1 MKMLRLLLTASGDE
15 RNRIVLA
22 TIMAGVAMGA
32 VLAVVNTVTEYDK
45 DASAQVTLVGVFVL
59 SCATF
64 LFTKSYALNATAR
77 VVEGL
82 LDRTRTRFADK
93 IRRANMRQFE
103 GLQRRVATTLPRDT
117 QTLSEAGTII
127 VHGFSSGVM
136 LCFSAFYVATLSLL
150 AFAITIT
157 LFGCAVYFYKRSQ
170 EQSADILRR
179 ATQADTDF
187 YNAFSNLLNGF
198 KEVKLSTSR
207 ASDLQ
212 DNYITTLSA
221 ETSVQRVASA
231 KRFNAGANV
240 TNFFFYLLMGVL
252 VFGLPQNE
260 DSAEVAAKVINVV
273 IFVGSAIEIVLRA
286 LPMLARANFAIENLE
301 KLEAE
306 LDAADEEAGP
316 DRAPE
321 GPVVNEGIS
330 CRMISYSYYD
340 ADGQS
345 LFSVGPLDLEIRA
358 GEVLFIVGGNGSG
371 KSTLLRLI
379 TRLYEPQSGVMMWDG
394 RRVDQSNLTD
404 YRNLFSAIFSD
415 FHLFD
420 RLYGLNAI
428 DPDVVHS
435 LLERMQLQHKTRYQE
450 GRFSELN
457 LSTGQRKRLAL
468 LTTLLEDKKISIFDE
483 WAADQDPE
491 FRKYFYEV
499 LVPEWRSQGK
509 TLIIV
514 SHDDRYFHVA
524 DRVVAMED
532 GQIMQRVQPA

>member
-1 MKMLRLLLTASGDE
+1 MLRLLLAAAGDE

-22 TIMAGVAMGA
+22 TIAAGVAMGA

-45 DASAQVTLVGVFVL
+45 NASAQVTLIGVFIL

-64 LFTKSYALNATAR
+64 LYAKSYALNGTAR
-77 VVEGL
+77 VVEAL
-82 LDRTRTRFADK
+82 LDRTRTRFAEK
-93 IRRANMRQFE
+93 IRRADMRSIE
-103 GLQRRVATTLPRDT
+103 GLQRRIAVTLPRDT

-150 AFAITIT
+150 AFAITIV
-157 LFGCAVYFYKRSQ
+157 LFGSAVYFYKRSQ
-170 EQSADILRR
+170 ERSADILRS
-179 ATQADTDF
+179 AAQADTQF
-187 YNAFSNLLNGF
+187 YNAFLNLLNGF
-198 KEVKLSTSR
+198 KEVKISTAR
-207 ASDLQ
+207 GDDLQ
-212 DNYITTLSA
+212 ENYIATLSEA
-221 ETSVQRVASA
+221 THHHRVASA
-231 KRFNAGANV
+231 QRFNAGANI

-286 LPMLARANFAIENLE
+286 LPMLARANFAIDNLE
-301 KLEAE
+301 ELERK
-306 LDAADEEAGP
+306 LDAADEKAAESTAK
-316 DRAPE
+316 DAP
-321 GPVVNEGIS
+321 VLKEGIS
-330 CRMISYSYYD
+330 CRMISYSYFD
-340 ADGQS
+340 PAGQP
-345 LFSVGPLDLEIRA
+345 LFSVGPLDLEIKA

-371 KSTLLRLI
+371 KSTLLRLV

-420 RLYGLNAI
+420 RLYGLDGV
-428 DPDVVHS
+428 DPDTVQG
-435 LLERMQLQHKTRYQE
+435 LLERMQLQHKTRYE
-450 GRFSELN
+450 DGRFSEIN

-468 LTTLLEDKKISIFDE
+468 LTTLLEGKQISIFDE

-509 TLIIV
+509 TLVIV

-524 DRVVAMED
+524 DRVIFMED
-532 GQIMQRVQPA
+532 GRTVERSLAE